1 MSENRAGTFR
11 RLLMLSCFAVAL
23 SVSVGSIGGVADAA
37 ASSSGVDKTP
47 PFVATLQPQLEAEMK
62 QLHVP
67 GAIFSVNLP
76 GQGDWTTALGVS
88 DLATGAPMNV
98 RSAMRIGS
106 ITKTFT
112 ATIVLR
118 LVEEGRLQ
126 LDDPIGKYRSD
137 VPDGANITI
146 RELLNMTSGLFDY
159 TEDSGF
165 VQAVAANPQKLWTPQ
180 ELLKVA
186 FSHQPYFPPGQ
197 SWRYSSTNYIVL
209 GLLIEQITGQPIAR
223 LFQRE
228 IFEPLG
234 MSSTYLPAGTSGAL
248 PNPHP
253 HGYEFPSATATTPL
267 DVTDFNPS
275 LAWAAGAAISTAHD
289 LRIWASALA
298 TGRLL
303 SPAVQQERLSWI
315 DLGVKWVTTDLRY
328 GLGVG
333 DFGGV
338 IGHDG
343 SVPGFESFEGYVPQK
358 GATVVVLTNLSA
370 APDGTPPA
378 DALEQIIQR
387 QLFS

>member
-1 MSENRAGTFR
+1 MLENRAGTFR
-11 RLLMLSCFAVAL
+11 RLLLFLCIAVIL
-23 SVSVGSIGGVADAA
+23 LVSVWSIGEATKAA
-37 ASSSGVDKTP
+37 ASSSGVHKP
-47 PFVATLQPQLEAEMK
+47 PAFVATLQPQLEAEMK

-76 GQGDWTTALGVS
+76 GQGDWTAALGVS
-88 DLATGAPMNV
+88 DLATGVPMNV

-112 ATIVLR
+112 ATVVLH

-137 VPDGANITI
+137 VPDGANITL

-159 TEDSGF
+159 TADSGF
-165 VQAVAANPQKLWTPQ
+165 MQTVADNPHKVWAPE
-180 ELLKVA
+180 ELLKAA
-186 FSHQPYFPPGQ
+186 FRHQPYFPPGQ
-197 SWRYSSTNYIVL
+197 SWRYSNTNYIVL
-209 GLLIEQITGQPIAR
+209 GLLVEQITGQPIAR

-228 IFEPLG
+228 IFEPLN
-234 MSSTYLPAGTSGAL
+234 MSGTYLPSGASGAL

-253 HGYEFPSATATTPL
+253 HGYTFSSATATTPQ

-275 LAWAAGAAISTAHD
+275 LAWAAGSAISTVRD
-289 LRIWASALA
+289 MRIWARALA

-303 SPAVQQERLSWI
+303 SPAIQQERLTWI
-315 DLGVKWVTTDLRY
+315 DLGVKWVNADLRD
-328 GLGVG
+328 GLGIG

-343 SVPGFESFEGYVPQK
+343 EVPGFQSFEGYFPEK

-370 APDGTPPA
+370 GPDGTAPA
-378 DALEQIIQR
+378 DALEKIIQQ